1 MSPRCLWP
9 LVALLL
15 LVVVGCQP
23 AKQVTIEDVN
33 TELQQ
38 VEPRLQ
44 LDYLRKKSTVDRIGD
59 SCLLEG
65 TGPVNL
71 TWYSLVGGLAGT
83 GTSEVPDLP
92 SGMLGP
98 DTTLHNEL
106 LKSLYRGD
114 VPDSPAQVL
123 RSLDTAPVAVGA
135 ALPPLIQTNQRF
147 DVQVQA
153 LGGTKSLRGGVLRG
167 TPLREAFRGR
177 TGERLYGQEQ
187 AYAEGKVTLSRGR
200 LAFGDITPVKETVA
214 YVPGG
219 ATTTTGRQLALRLRQ
234 PDTYTAAL
242 VTLTINERFG
252 NVATFLSSE
261 IIGVAVPLYYRSEWV
276 RFAQVL
282 PELRCHPPRGRLLR
296 TRINNLVRDLQGDD
310 PVLAQQAAYKLEALG
325 AETVPALEGVL
336 RNRNQSVRL
345 LAACTLAAM
354 REPTGITPL
363 MQIIETGSKEDAH
376 LAARYLNFYT
386 QHNVRDFQKKLLA
399 YDDPE
404 IRYRALLGLEQTQE
418 DAAYATSQ
426 KARGD
431 DFRIT
436 RVQTSGPP
444 SLLVKARN
452 PRRLIFF
459 GRDDLLLR
467 PPFKQEQLK
476 EVMVEARD
484 RTGVAIHYR
493 VYRQPN
499 VLPIRSL
506 KVIELVRALDHINV
520 TINDIMDLI
529 FKLSRADAIDGE
541 VLFLDE

>member
-1 MSPRCLWP
+1 MSQRCLWP
-9 LVALLL
+9 LVAFLL
-15 LVVVGCQP
+15 LVVIGCEP

-33 TELQQ
+33 KELQLL
-38 VEPRLQ
+38 EPRLQ
-44 LDYLRKKSTVDRIGD
+44 LDCLRKKSTADRIGD
-59 SCLLEG
+59 TCLLEG
-65 TGPVNL
+65 TDAVTL

-92 SGMLGP
+92 LGP

-114 VPDSPAQVL
+114 VPDSPTQVL

-135 ALPPLIQTNQRF
+135 VLPPLVQTNQRF

-167 TPLREAFRGR
+167 TPLREPVRGR
-177 TGERLYGQEQ
+177 PGAILYGQEQ

-200 LAFGDITPVKETVA
+200 LAFGDITPVSATVG
-214 YVPGG
+214 YIPGG
-219 ATTTTGRQLALRLRQ
+219 ATATAGHQLALRLRQ
-234 PDTYTAAL
+234 ADTYTAAL
-242 VTLTINERFG
+242 VTLTVNERFA
-252 NVATFLSSE
+252 NTATFLSPQ
-261 IIGVAVPLYYRSEWV
+261 ILGVAVPLYYRSEWV

-282 PELRCHPPRGRLLR
+282 LELRCHPPRGRLLR
-296 TRINNLVRDLQGDD
+296 TRINTLVRDLQGDD

-325 AETVPALEGVL
+325 AETVPALEGAL
-336 RNRNQSVRL
+336 RSRSLSVRL

-354 REPTGITPL
+354 REPAGITPL
-363 MQIIETGSKEDAH
+363 MHIIETGSKEDSR

-386 QHNVRDFQKKLLA
+386 QHNVRDLQKELLA
-399 YDDPE
+399 HDDPE
-404 IRYRALLGLEQTQE
+404 IRYRALLGLEQPQE
-418 DAAYATSQ
+418 DTAYAPHRE
-426 KARGD
+426 ARGE
-431 DFRIT
+431 DFRVT
-436 RVQTSGPP
+436 RVQTAGPP

-459 GRDDLLLR
+459 GQDDLLLR

-476 EVMVEARD
+476 EIAVEARD
-484 RTGVAIHYR
+484 RTGVSIHYR

-499 VLPIRSL
+499 TLPIRSL

-529 FKLSRADAIDGE
+529 FRLSRADAIDGE